1 MNMTTKEIFETIK
14 KLETL
19 IEKNIGEKFNYR
31 RQQVDAIKAAMEQD
45 SGLFDMTCGLGKTLI
60 QASIICLNLE
70 KEVKENRS
78 FKCIWVCHRLML
90 ERQVKSVFEKFF
102 GSDFKK
108 LNCKILTLN
117 SEGDN
122 SFKNVANDSMET
134 GDGSNVI
141 YLTTTASINDYIKL
155 HSGTKQDGKSY
166 FAQNVLKHLDLYIHD
181 ESHKEFSE
189 AMVQTVTNAMR
200 SKKAYFFTAT
210 PGKYLTQ
217 NLPTICKCTYAQAVA
232 DGYIVKPKF
241 YPVKAED
248 IANLNYNALSN
259 IVIRSAKHLKQSRN
273 KQQNQSGK
281 KEVPTLCVFMPS
293 VDAVY
298 HVGNILNNYKKAHPH
313 FKKFN
318 VYEIISEKKL
328 EVDDITV
335 RVGLRLNGSMYNSSY
350 RKYNKD
356 KILEILKNDPE
367 PKIILNAF
375 MLTEGIDL
383 PNINGVLIACEKSDA
398 SLYQAVC
405 RGCRTA
411 DGKDSFNLYAVTE
424 EGVAERTEKFI
435 EELTNITGGDFD
447 FGGVI
452 EDENDG
458 SVEDDS
464 DDHPVAVSATA
475 TLSELYK
482 KIEIKIQKKKTS
494 WDKWQVAKSNIDEL
508 KAEELRPG
516 KLKYIQLVAKLTKE
530 WLADPELKECL
541 EYVMTDHVAEVLRHK

>member
-1 MNMTTKEIFETIK
+1 MNKIKSYTEFEIINKLTYMIK
-14 KLETL
+14 G
-19 IEKNIGEKFNYR
+19 NIGDLSFEFRNH
-31 RQQVDAIKAAMEQD
+31 QIAAVIAALKNPF
-45 SGLFDMTCGLGKTLI
+45 GLFDMTCGLGKTLI
-60 QASIICLNLE
+60 QACIIYLNLE
-70 KEVKENRS
+70 KTIRTGRT

-90 ERQVKSVFEKFF
+90 ERQVKKMFEKFF
-102 GSDFKK
+102 GFDFAR
-108 LNCKILTLN
+108 LNCKIITLN
-117 SEGDN
+117 SEGDS
-122 SFKNVANDSMET
+122 SFKSIANDAMET

-155 HSGTKQDGKSY
+155 HSGTKQDGKLY
-166 FAQNVLKHLDLYIHD
+166 FAQNVLKHMDLYIHD

-189 AMVQTVTNAMR
+189 AMVKTVTNAMT

-210 PGKYLTQ
+210 PGKYLTK

-232 DGYIVKPKF
+232 AGYIVKPKF
-241 YPVKAED
+241 YPVKAND

-259 IVIRSAKHLKQSRN
+259 IVIRSAKHLKQSR
-273 KQQNQSGK
+273 KP
-281 KEVPTLCVFMPS
+281 EVPTLCVFMSS

-298 HVGNILNNYKKAHPH
+298 HVGNILTEYKAKHSH

-318 VYEIISEKKL
+318 VYEIISEKNL
-328 EVDDITV
+328 EVNDMTV
-335 RVGLRLNGSMYNSSY
+335 QVGLRLNGSKYNQNY
-350 RKYNKD
+350 RKYTKD
-356 KILEILKNDPE
+356 KILEMLKNDPE

-405 RGCRTA
+405 RGCRIA
-411 DGKDSFNLYAVTE
+411 PGKDSFNLYAVTE

-435 EELTNITGGDFD
+435 EELTDITGGEFD

-475 TLSELYK
+475 TLSEIYK
-482 KIEIKIQKKKTS
+482 KIEIKIREKKTS
-494 WDKWQVAKSNIDEL
+494 WSKWQVAKSNIDEL

-530 WLADPELKECL
+530 WITDPELKDCL
-541 EYVMTDHVAEVLRHK
+541 EYVETDHVAQVLRNKQG

>member
-1 MNMTTKEIFETIK
+1 MTTREIIATVERLESIIK
-14 KLETL
+14 A
-19 IEKNIGEKFNYR
+19 NISESTFNYR
-31 RQQVDAIKAAMEQD
+31 EPQVDAIKASMEHD
-45 SGLFDMTCGLGKTLI
+45 FGLFDMTCGLGKTLI
-60 QASIICLNLE
+60 QASIIYLNLE
-70 KEVKENRS
+70 KAVNEGRS

-90 ERQVKSVFEKFF
+90 ERQVKSVFEYFF
-102 GSDFKK
+102 GFDFNR
-108 LNCKILTLN
+108 LNCKIVTLN

-155 HSGTKQDGKSY
+155 HSGIKQDGKLY
-166 FAQNVLKHLDLYIHD
+166 FAQNVLKHMDIYIHD
-181 ESHKEFSE
+181 ESHKEYSD
-189 AMVQTVTNAMR
+189 AMVRTVTNAMTG
-200 SKKAYFFTAT
+200 KKAFFFTAT
-210 PGKYLTQ
+210 PGKYLTE
-217 NLPTICKCTYAQAVA
+217 NLPTICKCSYAQAVA
-232 DGYIVKPKF
+232 ANYIVKPRF
-241 YPVKAED
+241 FPVKAID
-248 IANLNYNALSN
+248 LANLNSNALGN
-259 IVIRSAKHLKQSRN
+259 IVIRAAKHLKQSRRT
-273 KQQNQSGK
+273 
-281 KEVPTLCVFMPS
+281 EVSTLCVFMPS

-298 HVGNILNNYKKAHPH
+298 HVGNILNEYKKAHPH

-335 RVGLRLNGSMYNSSY
+335 QVGLRVNGSMYNHNY
-350 RKYNKD
+350 RKYTKN
-356 KILEILKNDPE
+356 EILKILKDDPE

-411 DGKDSFNLYAVTE
+411 PGKDSFNLYAVTE

-435 EELTNITGGDFD
+435 EELTNIAGGEFD

-464 DDHPVAVSATA
+464 DEHPVAVSVAE
-475 TLSELYK
+475 TLSEIYK
-482 KIEIKIQKKKTS
+482 KIEIKIREKKTS
-494 WDKWQVAKSNIDEL
+494 WSKWQVAKNNLDEL
-508 KAEELRPG
+508 KAEEKRPG

-530 WLADPELKECL
+530 WIADPELKECL
-541 EYVMTDHVAEVLRHK
+541 EYVATDHVAQVLMNK

>member
-1 MNMTTKEIFETIK
+1 MTTREIIATVKRLESIIK
-14 KLETL
+14 A
-19 IEKNIGEKFNYR
+19 NIGELIFNYR
-31 RQQVDAIKAAMEQD
+31 DPQVDAIKASIEHD
-45 SGLFDMTCGLGKTLI
+45 FGLFDMTCGLGKTLI
-60 QASIICLNLE
+60 QASIIYLNLE
-70 KEVKENRS
+70 KAINEGRP

-90 ERQVKSVFEKFF
+90 ERQVKSVFEYFF
-102 GSDFKK
+102 GFDFNR
-108 LNCKILTLN
+108 LNCKIVTLN
-117 SEGDN
+117 SEGDS
-122 SFKNVANDSMET
+122 SFKSVANDSMET

-155 HSGTKQDGKSY
+155 HSGTRQDGKLY
-166 FAQNVLKHLDLYIHD
+166 FAQNVLKHMDLYIHD

-189 AMVQTVTNAMR
+189 AMVKTVTNAMTG
-200 SKKAYFFTAT
+200 KKAYFFTAT

-232 DGYIVKPKF
+232 AGYIVKPRF
-241 YPVKAED
+241 FPVKAID
-248 IANLNYNALSN
+248 LANLNANALGN
-259 IVIRSAKHLKQSRN
+259 IVIRSAKHLKQSRRT
-273 KQQNQSGK
+273 
-281 KEVPTLCVFMPS
+281 EVPTLCVFMPS

-298 HVGNILNNYKKAHPH
+298 HVGNILNEYKKEHSH

-335 RVGLRLNGSMYNSSY
+335 QVGLRLNGSMYNSSY
-350 RKYNKD
+350 RKYTKD

-411 DGKDSFNLYAVTE
+411 PGKDSFNLYAVTE

-435 EELTNITGGDFD
+435 EELTNITGGEFD

-475 TLSELYK
+475 TLSEIYK
-482 KIEIKIQKKKTS
+482 KIEIKIREKKTTWS
-494 WDKWQVAKSNIDEL
+494 KWQIVKNQLDEL
-508 KAEELRPG
+508 KAEERRPG
-516 KLKYIQLVAKLTKE
+516 KLRYIQMVTRLTKE
-530 WLADPELKECL
+530 WKSDPEFKDCL
-541 EYVMTDHVAEVLRHK
+541 EFVKTEHVAQVLLNK

>member
-1 MNMTTKEIFETIK
+1 MTTREIIATVERLESIIK
-14 KLETL
+14 A
-19 IEKNIGEKFNYR
+19 NIGEVTFNYR
-31 RQQVDAIKAAMEQD
+31 DPQVDAIKASIEHD
-45 SGLFDMTCGLGKTLI
+45 FGLFDMTCGLGKTLI
-60 QASIICLNLE
+60 QASIIYLNLE
-70 KEVKENRS
+70 KAINEGRS

-90 ERQVKSVFEKFF
+90 ERQVKSVFEYFF
-102 GSDFKK
+102 GFDFNR
-108 LNCKILTLN
+108 LNCKIVTLN
-117 SEGDN
+117 SEGDR
-122 SFKNVANDSMET
+122 SFKNVANDAMDT
-134 GDGSNVI
+134 GDGTNVI
-141 YLTTTASINDYIKL
+141 YLTTTASINDYVKL
-155 HSGTKQDGKSY
+155 HSGTKQDGKLY
-166 FAQNVLKHLDLYIHD
+166 FAQNVLKHMDLYIHD

-189 AMVQTVTNAMR
+189 AMVKTVTNAMTG
-200 SKKAYFFTAT
+200 KKAYFFTAT

-232 DGYIVKPKF
+232 AGYIVKPRF
-241 YPVKAED
+241 FPVKAID
-248 IANLNYNALSN
+248 LANLNANALGN
-259 IVIRSAKHLKQSRN
+259 IVIRSAKHLKQSRRP
-273 KQQNQSGK
+273 
-281 KEVPTLCVFMPS
+281 EVPTLCVFMPS

-298 HVGNILNNYKKAHPH
+298 HVGTILNDYKKAHPH

-335 RVGLRLNGSMYNSSY
+335 QVGLRLNGSMYNSSY
-350 RKYNKD
+350 RKYTKD

-411 DGKDSFNLYAVTE
+411 PGKDSFNLYAVTE

-435 EELTNITGGDFD
+435 EELTNITGGEFD

-475 TLSELYK
+475 TLSEIYK
-482 KIEIKIQKKKTS
+482 KIEIKIREKKTTWS
-494 WDKWQVAKSNIDEL
+494 KWQVAKSNIDEL
-508 KAEELRPG
+508 KAEEKRPG
-516 KLKYIQLVAKLTKE
+516 KLKYIQLVARLTKE
-530 WLADPELKECL
+530 WTLDPELKECL
-541 EYVMTDHVAEVLRHK
+541 EYVTTDHVAQVLLNK

>member
-1 MNMTTKEIFETIK
+1 MTTREIIATVERLESIIK
-14 KLETL
+14 A
-19 IEKNIGEKFNYR
+19 NISELTFNYR
-31 RQQVDAIKAAMEQD
+31 EPQVDAIKASMEHD
-45 SGLFDMTCGLGKTLI
+45 FGLFDMTCGLGKTLI
-60 QASIICLNLE
+60 QASIIYLNLE
-70 KEVKENRS
+70 KAINEGRS

-90 ERQVKSVFEKFF
+90 ERQVKGVFEYFF
-102 GSDFKK
+102 GFDFNR
-108 LNCKILTLN
+108 LNCKIVTLN
-117 SEGDN
+117 SEGDY

-155 HSGTKQDGKSY
+155 HSGTKQDGKLY
-166 FAQNVLKHLDLYIHD
+166 FAQNVLKHLDLYVHD
-181 ESHKEFSE
+181 ESHKEFTD
-189 AMVQTVTNAMR
+189 AMVKTVINAMTG
-200 SKKAYFFTAT
+200 KKAYFFTAT

-217 NLPTICKCTYAQAVA
+217 NLPTICKCTYAQAVSA
-232 DGYIVKPKF
+232 GYIVKPKF

-248 IANLNYNALSN
+248 IANLNFNALSN
-259 IVIRSAKHLKQSRN
+259 IVIRSAKHLKQSR
-273 KQQNQSGK
+273 KP
-281 KEVPTLCVFMPS
+281 EIPTLCVFMPS

-298 HVGNILNNYKKAHPH
+298 HVGNILNEYKKAHPH

-328 EVDDITV
+328 EVDDLTV
-335 RVGLRLNGSMYNSSY
+335 QVGLRLNGSMYNSSY
-350 RKYNKD
+350 RKYTKD
-356 KILEILKNDPE
+356 KILKILKDDPE

-411 DGKDSFNLYAVTE
+411 PGKDSFNLYAVTE

-435 EELTNITGGDFD
+435 EELTDITGGEFD

-464 DDHPVAVSATA
+464 DDHPVAVSTA
-475 TLSELYK
+475 VSLSEIYK
-482 KIEIKIQKKKTS
+482 KIEIKIREKKTS
-494 WDKWQVAKSNIDEL
+494 WSKWQVAKLNIDEL
-508 KAEELRPG
+508 KAEERRPG
-516 KLKYIQLVAKLTKE
+516 TIKYIHLVTKLSRE
-530 WLADPELKECL
+530 WAADPELKECM
-541 EYVMTDHVAEVLRHK
+541 EYLTTDHVAMVLRNKQG

>member
-1 MNMTTKEIFETIK
+1 MTTREIIATIERLETI
-14 KLETL
+14 
-19 IEKNIGEKFNYR
+19 IRANIGEMVFNYR
-31 RQQVDAIKAAMEQD
+31 EPQVDAIKASMEHD
-45 SGLFDMTCGLGKTLI
+45 FGLFDITCGLGKTLI
-60 QASIICLNLE
+60 QASIIYLNLE
-70 KEVKENRS
+70 KAVNEGRS

-90 ERQVKSVFEKFF
+90 ERQVKSVFEYFF
-102 GSDFKK
+102 GFDFNR
-108 LNCKILTLN
+108 LNCKIVTLN

-155 HSGTKQDGKSY
+155 HSGTKQDGKLY
-166 FAQNVLKHLDLYIHD
+166 FAQNVLKHMDLYVHD
-181 ESHKEFSE
+181 ESHKEFSD
-189 AMVQTVTNAMR
+189 AMVRTVTNAMTG
-200 SKKAYFFTAT
+200 KKAFFFTAT
-210 PGKYLTQ
+210 PGKYLTE
-217 NLPTICKCTYAQAVA
+217 NLPTICKCSYAQAVA
-232 DGYIVKPKF
+232 ASYIVKPRF
-241 YPVKAED
+241 FPVKAID
-248 IANLNYNALSN
+248 LANLNSNALSN
-259 IVIRSAKHLKQSRN
+259 IVIRAAKHLKQSRRT
-273 KQQNQSGK
+273 
-281 KEVPTLCVFMPS
+281 EVSTLCVFMPS

-298 HVGNILNNYKKAHPH
+298 HVGNILNEYKKVHPH

-318 VYEIISEKKL
+318 VYEIISEKRL

-335 RVGLRLNGSMYNSSY
+335 QVGLRVNGSMYNHNY
-350 RKYNKD
+350 RKYTKNE
-356 KILEILKNDPE
+356 ILKILKNDSE

-411 DGKDSFNLYAVTE
+411 PGKDSFNLYAVTE

-435 EELTNITGGDFD
+435 EELINIAGGEFD

-464 DDHPVAVSATA
+464 DDHPVAVSVSE
-475 TLSELYK
+475 TLSEIYK
-482 KIEIKIQKKKTS
+482 KIEIKIREKKTS
-494 WDKWQVAKSNIDEL
+494 WSKWQVAKNNLDEL
-508 KAEELRPG
+508 KAEEKRPG

-530 WLADPELKECL
+530 WMSDPELKECL
-541 EYVMTDHVAEVLRHK
+541 EYVTTDHVTQVLLNK

>member
-1 MNMTTKEIFETIK
+1 MTTREIIATVERLETIVK
-14 KLETL
+14 TK
-19 IEKNIGEKFNYR
+19 IGDLTFNYR
-31 RQQVDAIKAAMEQD
+31 DPQVDAIKASMEHD
-45 SGLFDMTCGLGKTLI
+45 FGLFDMTCGLGKTLI
-60 QASIICLNLE
+60 QASIIYLNLE
-70 KEVKENRS
+70 KAINEGRS

-90 ERQVKSVFEKFF
+90 ERQVKSVFEYFF
-102 GSDFKK
+102 GFDFNR
-108 LNCKILTLN
+108 LNCKIVTLN
-117 SEGDN
+117 SEGDR
-122 SFKNVANDSMET
+122 SFKNVANDAMDT
-134 GDGSNVI
+134 GDGTNVI
-141 YLTTTASINDYIKL
+141 YLTTTASINDYVKL
-155 HSGTKQDGKSY
+155 HSGTKQDGKLY
-166 FAQNVLKHLDLYIHD
+166 FAQNVLKHMDLYIHD

-189 AMVQTVTNAMR
+189 AMVKTVTNAMT

-217 NLPTICKCTYAQAVA
+217 NLPTISKCTYAQAVA
-232 DGYIVKPKF
+232 ERYIVKPRF
-241 YPVKAED
+241 FPVKAID
-248 IANLNYNALSN
+248 LANLNVNALGN
-259 IVIRSAKHLKQSRN
+259 IVIRSAKHLKQSRRP
-273 KQQNQSGK
+273 
-281 KEVPTLCVFMPS
+281 EVPTLCVFMPS

-298 HVGNILNNYKKAHPH
+298 HVGTILNDYKKVHPH

-335 RVGLRLNGSMYNSSY
+335 QVGLRLNGSMYNSSY
-350 RKYNKD
+350 RKYTKD

-405 RGCRTA
+405 RGCRIA
-411 DGKDSFNLYAVTE
+411 PGKDSFNLYAVTE

-435 EELTNITGGDFD
+435 EELTNITGGEFD

-475 TLSELYK
+475 TLSEIYK
-482 KIEIKIQKKKTS
+482 KIEIKIREKKTS
-494 WDKWQVAKSNIDEL
+494 WSKWQVAKSNIDEL
-508 KAEELRPG
+508 KAEEKRPG

-530 WLADPELKECL
+530 WTSDPELKECL
-541 EYVMTDHVAEVLRHK
+541 EYVTTDHVAQVLLNK

>member
-1 MNMTTKEIFETIK
+1 MKTREIIATVER
-14 KLETL
+14 LETMV
-19 IEKNIGEKFNYR
+19 KTNIGDLAFNYR
-31 RQQVDAIKAAMEQD
+31 APQVDAIKASMEHD
-45 SGLFDMTCGLGKTLI
+45 FGLFDMTCGLGKTLI
-60 QASIICLNLE
+60 QASIIYLNLE
-70 KEVKENRS
+70 KAINEGRS

-90 ERQVKSVFEKFF
+90 ERQVKSVFEYFF
-102 GSDFKK
+102 GFDFNR
-108 LNCKILTLN
+108 LNCKIVTLN
-117 SEGDN
+117 SEGDR
-122 SFKNVANDSMET
+122 SFKNVANDAMDT
-134 GDGSNVI
+134 GDGTNVI
-141 YLTTTASINDYIKL
+141 YLTTTASINDYVKL
-155 HSGTKQDGKSY
+155 HSGTKQDGKLY
-166 FAQNVLKHLDLYIHD
+166 FAQKVLKRMDLYIHD

-189 AMVQTVTNAMR
+189 AMVKTVTNAMT

-217 NLPTICKCTYAQAVA
+217 NLPTISKCTYAQAVTER
-232 DGYIVKPKF
+232 YIVKPRF
-241 YPVKAED
+241 FPVKAID
-248 IANLNYNALSN
+248 LANLNANALGN
-259 IVIRSAKHLKQSRN
+259 IVIRSAKHLKQNRRP
-273 KQQNQSGK
+273 
-281 KEVPTLCVFMPS
+281 EVPTLCVFMPS

-298 HVGNILNNYKKAHPH
+298 HVGTILNDYKKVHPH

-335 RVGLRLNGSMYNSSY
+335 QVGLRLNGSMYNSSY
-350 RKYNKD
+350 RKYTKD

-398 SLYQAVC
+398 SLYQAIC
-405 RGCRTA
+405 RGCRIA
-411 DGKDSFNLYAVTE
+411 PGKDSFNLYAVTE

-435 EELTNITGGDFD
+435 EELTNITGGEFD

-475 TLSELYK
+475 TLSEIYK
-482 KIEIKIQKKKTS
+482 KIEIKIREKKTS
-494 WDKWQVAKSNIDEL
+494 WSKWQVAKSNIDEL
-508 KAEELRPG
+508 KAEEKRPG

-530 WLADPELKECL
+530 WTLDPELKECL
-541 EYVMTDHVAEVLRHK
+541 EYVTTDHVAQVLLNKG

>member
-1 MNMTTKEIFETIK
+1 MNMMIKEINETIK
-14 KLETL
+14 ELETL
-19 IEKNIGEKFNYR
+19 INENIGKNFNYR
-31 RQQVDAIKAAMEQD
+31 EQQVDAIMASMEHD
-45 SGLFDMTCGLGKTLI
+45 FGLFDMTCGLGKTLI
-60 QASIICLNLE
+60 QASIIYLNLKKTVNE
-70 KEVKENRS
+70 KRS

-102 GSDFKK
+102 GSNFKK
-108 LNCKILTLN
+108 LDCKILTLN
-117 SEGDN
+117 SEGDS
-122 SFKNVANDSMET
+122 SFKSVANDAMET

-155 HSGTKQDGKSY
+155 HSGTKQDGKLY
-166 FAQNVLKHLDLYIHD
+166 FAQNVLKHMDLYVHD

-189 AMVQTVTNAMR
+189 AMVKTVTNAMTG
-200 SKKAYFFTAT
+200 KKAYFFTAT

-217 NLPTICKCTYAQAVA
+217 NLPTICKCTYAQAVSA
-232 DGYIVKPKF
+232 GYIVKPKF

-259 IVIRSAKHLKQSRN
+259 IVIRSAKHLKQSR
-273 KQQNQSGK
+273 KP
-281 KEVPTLCVFMPS
+281 EIPTLCVFMPS

-298 HVGNILNNYKKAHPH
+298 HVGNILTEYKAKHLH

-318 VYEIISEKKL
+318 VYEIISEKNL
-328 EVDDITV
+328 EVNDMTV
-335 RVGLRLNGSMYNSSY
+335 QVGLRLNGSKYNQNY
-350 RKYNKD
+350 RKYTKD
-356 KILEILKNDPE
+356 KILEMLKNDPE

-405 RGCRTA
+405 RGCRIA
-411 DGKDSFNLYAVTE
+411 PGKDSFNLYAVTE

-435 EELTNITGGDFD
+435 EELTNITGGKFD

-464 DDHPVAVSATA
+464 DEHPVAISVTA
-475 TLSELYK
+475 TLSEIYK
-482 KIEIKIQKKKTS
+482 KIKIKIREKKTS
-494 WDKWQVAKSNIDEL
+494 WGKWQVAKNNIDKL

-516 KLKYIQLVAKLTKE
+516 KLKYIHLVAELTKK
-530 WLADPELKECL
+530 WTADPELKECL
-541 EYVMTDHVAEVLRHK
+541 EYVTTDHVAQVLRNK

>member
-1 MNMTTKEIFETIK
+1 MTTREIIATVERLETIVK
-14 KLETL
+14 T
-19 IEKNIGEKFNYR
+19 NIGNLTFNYR
-31 RQQVDAIKAAMEQD
+31 EPQVDAIKASMEHD
-45 SGLFDMTCGLGKTLI
+45 FGLFDMTCGLGKTLI
-60 QASIICLNLE
+60 QASIIYLNLE
-70 KEVKENRS
+70 KAINEGRS

-90 ERQVKSVFEKFF
+90 ERQVKSVFEYFF
-102 GSDFKK
+102 GFDFNR
-108 LNCKILTLN
+108 LNCKIVTLN
-117 SEGDN
+117 SEGDS
-122 SFKNVANDSMET
+122 SFKSVANDSMET

-155 HSGTKQDGKSY
+155 HSGTKQDGKLY
-166 FAQNVLKHLDLYIHD
+166 FAQNVLKHMDLYVHD

-189 AMVQTVTNAMR
+189 AMVKTVINAMTG
-200 SKKAYFFTAT
+200 KKAYFFTAT

-232 DGYIVKPKF
+232 AGYIVKPRF
-241 YPVKAED
+241 FPVKAID
-248 IANLNYNALSN
+248 LANLNANALGN
-259 IVIRSAKHLKQSRN
+259 IVIRSAKHLKQSRRT
-273 KQQNQSGK
+273 
-281 KEVPTLCVFMPS
+281 EVPTLCVFMPS

-298 HVGNILNNYKKAHPH
+298 HVGTILNDYKKAHPH

-335 RVGLRLNGSMYNSSY
+335 QVGLRLNGSMYNSSY
-350 RKYNKD
+350 RKYTKD

-411 DGKDSFNLYAVTE
+411 PGKDSFNLYAVTE

-435 EELTNITGGDFD
+435 EELTNITGGEFD

-475 TLSELYK
+475 TLSEIYK
-482 KIEIKIQKKKTS
+482 KIEIKIREKKTS
-494 WDKWQVAKSNIDEL
+494 WSKWQVAKSNIDEL
-508 KAEELRPG
+508 KAEEKRPG

-530 WLADPELKECL
+530 WTLDPELKECL
-541 EYVMTDHVAEVLRHK
+541 EYVTTDHVAQVLLNK

>member
-1 MNMTTKEIFETIK
+1 MTTREIIATVERLETI
-14 KLETL
+14 
-19 IEKNIGEKFNYR
+19 IRANIGEMVFNYR
-31 RQQVDAIKAAMEQD
+31 EPQVDAIKASMEHD
-45 SGLFDMTCGLGKTLI
+45 FGLFDMTCGLGKTLI
-60 QASIICLNLE
+60 QASIIYLNLE
-70 KEVKENRS
+70 KAVNEDRS

-90 ERQVKSVFEKFF
+90 ERQVKSVFEYFF
-102 GSDFKK
+102 GFDFNR
-108 LNCKILTLN
+108 LNCKIVTLN

-155 HSGTKQDGKSY
+155 HSGTKQDGKLY
-166 FAQNVLKHLDLYIHD
+166 FAQNVLKHMDLYVHD

-189 AMVQTVTNAMR
+189 AMVKTVTNAMTG
-200 SKKAYFFTAT
+200 KKTYFFTAT

-232 DGYIVKPKF
+232 AGYIVKPRF
-241 YPVKAED
+241 FPVKA
-248 IANLNYNALSN
+248 INLANLNVNALGN
-259 IVIRSAKHLKQSRN
+259 IVIRSAKHLKQSRRT
-273 KQQNQSGK
+273 
-281 KEVPTLCVFMPS
+281 EVPTLCVFMPS

-298 HVGNILNNYKKAHPH
+298 HVGTILNDYKKAHPH

-335 RVGLRLNGSMYNSSY
+335 QVGLRLNSSMYNSSY
-350 RKYNKD
+350 RKYTKD
-356 KILEILKNDPE
+356 KILKILKDDPE

-411 DGKDSFNLYAVTE
+411 PGKDSFNLYAVTE

-435 EELTNITGGDFD
+435 EELTDITGGEFD

-475 TLSELYK
+475 TLSEIYK
-482 KIEIKIQKKKTS
+482 KIEIKIREKKTS
-494 WDKWQVAKSNIDEL
+494 WSKWQVAKSNIDEL
-508 KAEELRPG
+508 KAEECRPG
-516 KLKYIQLVAKLTKE
+516 TIKYIHLVTKLSRE
-530 WLADPELKECL
+530 WSADPELKECM
-541 EYVMTDHVAEVLRHK
+541 EYLTADHVDMVLRNKQG

>member
-1 MNMTTKEIFETIK
+1 MTTKEIITTVER
-14 KLETL
+14 LETMV
-19 IEKNIGEKFNYR
+19 KTNIGDLTFNYR
-31 RQQVDAIKAAMEQD
+31 APQVDAIKASMEHD
-45 SGLFDMTCGLGKTLI
+45 FGLFDMTCGLGKTLI
-60 QASIICLNLE
+60 QASIIYLNLE
-70 KEVKENRS
+70 KAINEGRS

-90 ERQVKSVFEKFF
+90 ERQVKSVFEYFF
-102 GSDFKK
+102 GFDFNR
-108 LNCKILTLN
+108 LNCKIVTLN
-117 SEGDN
+117 SEGDR
-122 SFKNVANDSMET
+122 SFKNVANDAMDT
-134 GDGSNVI
+134 GDGTNVI
-141 YLTTTASINDYIKL
+141 YLTTTASINDYVKL
-155 HSGTKQDGKSY
+155 HSGTKQDGKLY
-166 FAQNVLKHLDLYIHD
+166 FAQKVLKRMDLYIHD

-189 AMVQTVTNAMR
+189 AMVKIVTNAMTG
-200 SKKAYFFTAT
+200 KKAYFFTAT

-217 NLPTICKCTYAQAVA
+217 NLPTISKCTYAQAVTE
-232 DGYIVKPKF
+232 GYIVKPRF
-241 YPVKAED
+241 FPVKAID
-248 IANLNYNALSN
+248 LANLNVNALGN
-259 IVIRSAKHLKQSRN
+259 IVIRSAKHLKQNRRL
-273 KQQNQSGK
+273 
-281 KEVPTLCVFMPS
+281 EVPTLCVFMPS

-298 HVGNILNNYKKAHPH
+298 HVGTILNDYKKVHPH

-335 RVGLRLNGSMYNSSY
+335 QVGLRLNGSMYNSSY
-350 RKYNKD
+350 RKYTKD

-398 SLYQAVC
+398 SLYQAIC
-405 RGCRTA
+405 RGCRIA
-411 DGKDSFNLYAVTE
+411 PGKDSFNLYAVTE

-435 EELTNITGGDFD
+435 EELTNITGGEFD

-475 TLSELYK
+475 TLSEIYK
-482 KIEIKIQKKKTS
+482 KIEIKIREKKTTWS
-494 WDKWQVAKSNIDEL
+494 KWQVAKSNIDEL
-508 KAEELRPG
+508 RAEEKRPG

-530 WLADPELKECL
+530 WTLDPELKECL
-541 EYVMTDHVAEVLRHK
+541 EYVTTDHVAQVLLDK

>member
-1 MNMTTKEIFETIK
+1 MKTREIIATVERLETIVK
-14 KLETL
+14 T
-19 IEKNIGEKFNYR
+19 NIGDLAFNYR
-31 RQQVDAIKAAMEQD
+31 APQVDAIKASMEHD
-45 SGLFDMTCGLGKTLI
+45 FGLFDMTCGLGKTLI
-60 QASIICLNLE
+60 QASIIYLNLE
-70 KEVKENRS
+70 KAINEGRS

-90 ERQVKSVFEKFF
+90 ERQVKSVFEYFF
-102 GSDFKK
+102 GFDFNR
-108 LNCKILTLN
+108 LNCKIVTLN
-117 SEGDN
+117 SEGDR
-122 SFKNVANDSMET
+122 SFKNVANDAMDT
-134 GDGSNVI
+134 GDGTNVI
-141 YLTTTASINDYIKL
+141 YLTTTASINDYVKL
-155 HSGTKQDGKSY
+155 HSGTKQDGKLY
-166 FAQNVLKHLDLYIHD
+166 FAQKVLKRMDLYIHD

-189 AMVQTVTNAMR
+189 AMVKTVTNAMT

-217 NLPTICKCTYAQAVA
+217 NLPTISKCTYAQAVTE
-232 DGYIVKPKF
+232 GYIVKPRF
-241 YPVKAED
+241 FPVKAID
-248 IANLNYNALSN
+248 LANLNVNALGN
-259 IVIRSAKHLKQSRN
+259 IVIRSAKHLKQNRRP
-273 KQQNQSGK
+273 
-281 KEVPTLCVFMPS
+281 EVPTLCVFMPS

-298 HVGNILNNYKKAHPH
+298 HVGTILNDYKKVHPH

-335 RVGLRLNGSMYNSSY
+335 QVGLRLNGSMYNSSY
-350 RKYNKD
+350 RKYTKD

-398 SLYQAVC
+398 SLYQAIC
-405 RGCRTA
+405 RGCRIA
-411 DGKDSFNLYAVTE
+411 PGKDSFNLYAVTE

-435 EELTNITGGDFD
+435 EELTNITGGEFD

-475 TLSELYK
+475 TLSEIYK
-482 KIEIKIQKKKTS
+482 KIEIKIREKKTTWS
-494 WDKWQVAKSNIDEL
+494 KWQVAKSNIDEL
-508 KAEELRPG
+508 KAEEKRPG

-530 WLADPELKECL
+530 WTLDPELKECL
-541 EYVMTDHVAEVLRHK
+541 EYVTTDHVAQVLLNKG